1 MNTEDALEVAKLAA
15 AVGGQLKNIDQYTTE
30 RTSNPANKIN
40 INNFIAKIK
49 NPNASFGPAKYL
61 TDAPL
66 GFAAPPPEDYI
77 QQLVPELPSLIP
89 QQIPLQP
96 LAQLTETPVPNLTPI
111 QNTLPTAVPTI
122 LPTMST
128 PQETQKSP
136 KKQNDF
142 NLTRGDID
150 SIKNS
155 LKNIDKTL
163 SGMLTLLQNKKQIN
177 ND

>member
-15 AVGGQLKNIDQYTTE
+15 AVGGQLKNIDQFTTE

-40 INNFIAKIK
+40 INNFIAKVK
-49 NPNASFGPAKYL
+49 NPNASFGPARYL
-61 TDAPL
+61 TDVPA
-66 GFAAPPPEDYI
+66 GFATPPPEEYI
-77 QQLVPELPSLIP
+77 QQMVPEQPSLIP
-89 QQIPLQP
+89 QQIPLSP
-96 LAQLTETPVPNLTPI
+96 LQQAAMPTSPELIPI
-111 QNTLPTAVPTI
+111 QATLPTAVAPVEIQKTI
-122 LPTMST
+122 
-128 PQETQKSP
+128 

-142 NLTRGDID
+142 NLTRGDVD

>member
-15 AVGGQLKNIDQYTTE
+15 AVGGQLKNIDQFTTE

-40 INNFIAKIK
+40 INNFIAKVR
-49 NPNASFGPAKYL
+49 NPNASFGPARYL
-61 TDAPL
+61 TDLPS
-66 GFAAPPPEDYI
+66 GFAAPPPEEYI
-77 QQLVPELPSLIP
+77 QQMVPEQPSLIP
-89 QQIPLQP
+89 QQIPLP
-96 LAQLTETPVPNLTPI
+96 QLQQATMATAPELMPI
-111 QNTLPTAVPTI
+111 QATLPTAVAPV
-122 LPTMST
+122 
-128 PQETQKSP
+128 ENQKTSP

-142 NLTRGDID
+142 NLTRGDVD

-163 SGMLTLLQNKKQIN
+163 SGMLTLLQDKKKIN